1 MKIGLIK
8 SKVEKLLIE
17 SYQTNSFKEEIKNFK
32 HNVLDNKKIAKAF
45 SIYDELSKKSGLS
58 ESKANKYL
66 NVSSKLF
73 KSLNLTENDLTGLKK
88 WVSGIKSENN
98 YSDIDYYLTNEFTD
112 IGKLVECEESIIKTL
127 MTEEKKS
134 SHVNAPVSKIVK
146 VANTSVTNYLNRLD
160 EDTKTEVKKYLT
172 LSESDVTNRYTL
184 LSEMVVEKLSKLS
197 KSSDDQTKQ
206 KIDETISKIQNEER
220 NGITLFKLKSLY
232 DSL

>member
-1 MKIGLIK
+1 
-8 SKVEKLLIE
+8 
-17 SYQTNSFKEEIKNFK
+17 
-32 HNVLDNKKIAKAF
+32 
-45 SIYDELSKKSGLS
+45 
-58 ESKANKYL
+58 
-66 NVSSKLF
+66 
-73 KSLNLTENDLTGLKK
+73 
-88 WVSGIKSENN
+88 
-98 YSDIDYYLTNEFTD
+98 
-112 IGKLVECEESIIKTL
+112 